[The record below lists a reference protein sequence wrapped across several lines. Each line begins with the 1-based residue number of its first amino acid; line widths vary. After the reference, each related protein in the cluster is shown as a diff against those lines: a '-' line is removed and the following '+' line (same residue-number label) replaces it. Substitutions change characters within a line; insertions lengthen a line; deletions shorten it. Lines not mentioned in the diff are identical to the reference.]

1 MTFNSLLVEL
11 LICNELVPFLS
22 LLTFRSKN
30 NFELWILMAFLF
42 WDSCGQAD
50 LAFTHCYCNF
60 SLILRVCSYFNFINI
75 YVAWLSC
82 FLSLFLAIITQPYI
96 IVKYFRRCIMVLR
109 IIVRPCSLEVLFIM
123 CQFTFVFYYIVLL
136 SPAPMVNLQ
145 LAYVCVHC
153 VW

>member
-1 MTFNSLLVEL
+1 MNFWYATNLCL
-11 LICNELVPFLS
+11 FLS